1 MIKKIIAWIIELFR
15 PKPKNQ
21 KILEEK
27 VEQIK
32 ENLEEIDE
40 KELSDS
46 DIINILDK

>member
-15 PKPKNQ
+15 PKPKEQ